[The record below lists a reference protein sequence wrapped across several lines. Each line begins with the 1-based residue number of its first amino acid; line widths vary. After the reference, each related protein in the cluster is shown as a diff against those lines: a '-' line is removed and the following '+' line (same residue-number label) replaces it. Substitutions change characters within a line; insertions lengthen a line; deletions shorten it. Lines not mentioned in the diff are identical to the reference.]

1 MRFKSKE
8 DGASQKGSSHVSPK
22 WIFKRFHP
30 LPGSCV
36 ASIKLLRHG
45 CHRWNWYGRK
55 GATIFMGWDYSLF
68 LDLNSISPHLCRIE
82 EVFLHYLMFSK
93 EFPIILPQFISKA
106 LWVYF
111 QNLGESK
118 LQCEVHFKPHPW
130 INIPPI
136 IFCTAR
142 HCNTLT
148 SAIKIHFKTS
158 FPRIFVSRNHHF
170 PRTGNNWL
178 IHARQTSLWYA
189 TLVRPE
195 TYHCH

>member
-1 MRFKSKE
+1 MIACDVSPEIILFHLIYIERTFGMDDDNWKLWGTGDVVRYSRRLECWELVHKEKLMVQFFHHFIQQVPHSHKGIKLMRFKSEE

-82 EVFLHYLMFSK
+82 D
-93 EFPIILPQFISKA
+93 
-106 LWVYF
+106 
-111 QNLGESK
+111 
-118 LQCEVHFKPHPW
+118 
-130 INIPPI
+130 
-136 IFCTAR
+136 R
-142 HCNTLT
+142 H
-148 SAIKIHFKTS
+148 
-158 FPRIFVSRNHHF
+158 R
-170 PRTGNNWL
+170 
-178 IHARQTSLWYA
+178 SLSS
-189 TLVRPE
+189 LFNV
-195 TYHCH
+195 